1 MANQIKAPYNFVP
14 INHEVYIPSWGK
26 QISMDVPFSDGEDGL
41 IEVELQNNTPLF
53 IRNGVGA
60 SACDK
65 EEYSAHI
72 TLPNGE
78 KRYFLPGSSLKGMLR
93 SVMEILAFARLKE
106 DSYNDD
112 FFGFRRFGGKNDPL
126 QTEYVKQ
133 MNEGV
138 CCGWLRYDYKRDEY
152 LLDDCGI
159 FDSNTCRIS
168 IETLREVYPLYKNV
182 EDMNALDKNDVLGY
196 PEIDGRTLVCTGKMK
211 GKKHEYLFD
220 EVENKDI
227 HVDSDVIVKF
237 KTVYKPSDYKDS
249 LYKKLNKG
257 ERIAVFFKKD
267 NHGKV
272 SVIGLTRNFRYP
284 YKYRISDCIV
294 QPNMGE
300 ASDLV
305 DCIFGYVN
313 KDDALKG
320 RVHVGNAFAN
330 QPVEGA
336 QLITKKGVLGQPSAS
351 YYPLYL
357 RQKNQ
362 GKYDTYND
370 DAEMAGRK
378 RYRVHAP
385 HTLTEMP
392 EGNGNENV
400 MTLMKLL
407 PAGQT
412 FKLQISVHNLRPI
425 EVGALLSALTFH
437 GTEGPCHNIGQ
448 GKSFGFGSLL
458 IKRLELKNFK
468 YDKHAYLKDFE
479 MEMSKFYDSNHPG
492 ELWANSDKVKTL
504 LSIAAEHADAEELE
518 LMDLKEYEKYRK
530 NDNYSTLKEATVNA
544 KAFVDI
550 RDVLKVRAEVKRQ
563 AEARAKAEN
572 EAKAQIKAEV
582 IEQSLKA
589 LKQKEQ
595 CETADDCNV
604 CDAILAQAIID
615 YENLKKEYGIP
626 SYDERIETLRNLKSE
641 YLQYKIMLLN
651 KVANTSVKASSFEE
665 HIGNVISMGTL
676 SGKLKKWLKDSAR
689 GCLTSDEFETLHK
702 YIVVSLPQND
712 AFKKDKK
719 EKKQWETFDLKKAKG
734 WGGLSAYVDA
744 DMLQTWYDEMVK
756 GNAFTK
762 S

>member
-106 DSYNDD
+106 NSYNDD
-112 FFGFRRFGGKNDPL
+112 FFGFRSFGGNNDPL
-126 QTEYVKQ
+126 QTEYIKQ

-138 CCGWLRYDYKRDEY
+138 CCGWLRYDYKCDEY

-168 IETLREVYPLYKNV
+168 IETLREVCPLYKNV
-182 EDMNALDKNDVLGY
+182 EDMNALDRNDVLGY

-211 GKKHEYLFD
+211 GKGKMKWKKHEYLFD
-220 EVENKDI
+220 EVKNKDI

-237 KTVYKPSDYKDS
+237 KTVYKPSGYKDS

-294 QPNMGE
+294 QPNVGDGP
-300 ASDLV
+300 DLV

-313 KDDALKG
+313 KEDALKG

-330 QPVEGA
+330 ETVIEDN
-336 QLITKKGVLGQPSAS
+336 IVKGVLGQPSAS

-357 RQKNQ
+357 RQVNE
-362 GKYDTYND
+362 GKYTTYND
-370 DAEMAGRK
+370 EAEMAGRK

-385 HTLTEMP
+385 NALTDP
-392 EGNGNENV
+392 KYNGNENV
-400 MTLMKLL
+400 VTEMKPL
-407 PAGQT
+407 PAGTT
-412 FKLQISVHNLRPI
+412 FKLLISVHNLRPI

-448 GKSFGFGSLL
+448 GKSFGFGSLR
-458 IKRLELKNFK
+458 IKKLELKNFK
-468 YDKHAYLKDFE
+468 YDEHAYLKDFE
-479 MEMSKFYDSNHPG
+479 WEMSKFYDSNHPG
-492 ELWANSDKVKTL
+492 ELWANSDKVKAL

-518 LMDLKEYEKYRK
+518 LMDLQGYKDYRK

-550 RDVLKVRAEVKRQ
+550 RDVLKVRADVKRQ

-572 EAKAQIKAEV
+572 EANAQIKADV

-595 CETADDCNV
+595 CETANDCNV
-604 CDAILAQAIID
+604 CDAILAQAIDD
-615 YENLKKEYGIP
+615 YETLKKEYGIS
-626 SYDERIETLRNLKSE
+626 SYGERIETLRNLKSE
-641 YLQYKIMLLN
+641 YLQYKIMLLS
-651 KVANTSVKASSFEE
+651 KVVNTSVKASSFEE
-665 HIGNVISMGTL
+665 HIGKAFAIGTL
-676 SGKLKKWLKDSAR
+676 SGKLDKWKNIKGESQLDAED
-689 GCLTSDEFETLHK
+689 LEILHK
-702 YIVVSLPQND
+702 HIVNELP
-712 AFKKDKK
+712 KDKAYKK
-719 EKKQWETFDLKKAKG
+719 EKKEWLTFDLQKARG
-734 WGGLSAYVDA
+734 WKSLSAYVSA
-744 DMLQTWYDEMVK
+744 DVLQTWYEEMTK
-756 GNAFTK
+756 GNA
-762 S
+762 

>member
-26 QISMDVPFSDGEDGL
+26 HISMDVPFSDGEDGL

-138 CCGWLRYDYKRDEY
+138 CCGWLRYDYKRNEY

-196 PEIDGRTLVCTGKMK
+196 PEIDGRTLVCTGKMG

-220 EVENKDI
+220 EVKNEDI

-249 LYKKLNKG
+249 LYQKLNKG

-294 QPNMGE
+294 QPNVGDGP
-300 ASDLV
+300 DLV

-313 KDDALKG
+313 KEDALKG

-330 QPVEGA
+330 ETVIEDN
-336 QLITKKGVLGQPSAS
+336 IEKGVLGQPSAS

-357 RQKNQ
+357 RQVSE
-362 GKYDTYND
+362 GKYTTYND
-370 DAEMAGRK
+370 DEAEMAGRK

-385 HTLTEMP
+385 NALTGIP
-392 EGNGNENV
+392 KGNGNENV
-400 MTLMKLL
+400 MTEMKPL
-407 PAGQT
+407 PAGTT
-412 FKLQISVHNLRPI
+412 FKLLISVHNLRPI

-448 GKSFGFGSLL
+448 GKSFGFGSLR
-458 IKRLELKNFK
+458 IKKLELKNFK
-468 YDKHAYLKDFE
+468 YDEHAYLKDFE
-479 MEMSKFYDSNHPG
+479 WEMSKFYDSNHPG
-492 ELWANSDKVKTL
+492 ELWANSDKVKAL

-518 LMDLKEYEKYRK
+518 LMNLEEYGEYRK
-530 NDNYSTLKEATVNA
+530 NDKYSTLKEATVNA
-544 KAFVDI
+544 KALVDI
-550 RDVLKVRAEVKRQ
+550 RDVLKVRADVKRQ

-572 EAKAQIKAEV
+572 EANAQIKADV
-582 IEQSLKA
+582 I
-589 LKQKEQ
+589 
-595 CETADDCNV
+595 
-604 CDAILAQAIID
+604 DAILAQAIDD
-615 YENLKKEYGIP
+615 YETLKKEYGIP
-626 SYDERIETLRNLKSE
+626 SYDERIETLRNFKGE